1 MSASSSPQYSAS
13 ALRSQQAPARTVS
26 STKTMPI
33 RFVLERLQSEFDD
46 VSLSKIRYLES
57 QGLITPQRTSSGYR
71 RFTEDDVERLRYIL
85 RAQRDEYLPLKVIRE
100 QLAAIDSGA
109 VRTLASTGV
118 GQPAHP
124 ARPARLT
131 DHDLCKLSGASAGT
145 LQDLL
150 DIELIVPDRSGFFA
164 SNDVEVVKLAIK
176 LKEMGVSNRL
186 LRSLRLA
193 ADRQA
198 EVIETATLPL
208 TQSKNEDAH
217 QQAADEAHQLSA
229 VVASLNAKLLG
240 SKLRRQRR
248 S

>member
-1 MSASSSPQYSAS
+1 
-13 ALRSQQAPARTVS
+13 
-26 STKTMPI
+26 MPI

-57 QGLITPQRTSSGYR
+57 QGLIRPQRTSSGYR
-71 RFTEDDVERLRYIL
+71 RFTEVDVERLRYVL

-100 QLAAIDSGA
+100 QLDAIDSGA
-109 VRTLASTGV
+109 VRTLPNAAV
-118 GQPAHP
+118 GEPMHP

-145 LQDLL
+145 LQDLI
-150 DIELIVPDRSGFFA
+150 DIELVVPDQTGFFA
-164 SNDVEVVKLAIK
+164 SNDVEVVKLAMK

-193 ADRQA
+193 TDRQV
-198 EVIETATLPL
+198 EVIETATMPL
-208 TQSKNEDAH
+208 TQSKDENSR

-229 VVASLNAKLLG
+229 VVAAMNAKLLG
-240 SKLRRQRR
+240 AKLRRLRY
-248 S
+248 